1 MKIFRKI
8 LLVIIAICSVCLFAS
23 CSPNEEQPHVHEYGE
38 WQTISDSTCNQSGL
52 MKRSCSCG
60 EEEEK
65 SIPFTNEHDY
75 QLTLEV
81 PSDCE
86 NDGKNGYTCLVCGN
100 YYEETVS
107 KTGHYSATTAY
118 VFSGYALVS
127 SLITFSSVSTSARLS
142 GMTSSQSL
150 HDVNA
155 NTRASAD
162 INIFLF
168 FINL

>member
-8 LLVIIAICSVCLFAS
+8 LLVTIAICSVCWFAS

-38 WQTISDSTCNQSGL
+38 WQTISESTCNQSGL

-100 YYEETVS
+100 YYEEIVS
-107 KTGHYSATTAY
+107 KTGHTYSETYSYDDEGHYKIATCE
-118 VFSGYALVS
+118 
-127 SLITFSSVSTSARLS
+127 
-142 GMTSSQSL
+142 
-150 HDVNA
+150 HD
-155 NTRASAD
+155 D
-162 INIFLF
+162 LKKDYEEH
-168 FINL
+168 LKKKGG